1 MQQVSGS
8 EIFSLLDGFSGYNQV
23 LVSKADQLKTTF
35 RTPWGTYAYRKMPFG
50 LINARATFQRAM
62 DIAFKGLIG
71 KFGVIYLDDVTVFSK
86 NRTDHLIHLRRV
98 FEHCRKYGI
107 SLNPKKSI
115 FSVTEG
121 KLLGFV
127 VSKQG
132 INIDPERT
140 RAISQISMPHS
151 KKSMQSFLGK
161 INFCF

>member
-1 MQQVSGS
+1 M
-8 EIFSLLDGFSGYNQV
+8 FSLLDGFSGYNQV

-35 RTPWGTYAYRKMPFG
+35 RTPSGSYAYRKMSFG
-50 LINARATFQRAM
+50 LINVGATFQREM
-62 DIAFKGLIG
+62 DIAFIGLIG
-71 KFGVIYLDDVTVFSK
+71 KFVVIYLDDVTIFSK
-86 NRTDHLIHLRRV
+86 NRTDHLTHLRRV
-98 FEHCRKYGI
+98 FERCRKYGI

-140 RAISQISMPHS
+140 HAIS
-151 KKSMQSFLGK
+151 
-161 INFCF
+161 